1 MHNPIEHISWRDDN
15 PYGHPAD
22 PQKDIMPKEFVT
34 SCADERELLSMS
46 LTPTVKDDM
55 TEVNR
60 SLIDWD
66 SVMHQDG
73 SEE

>member
-1 MHNPIEHISWRDDN
+1 
-15 PYGHPAD
+15 
-22 PQKDIMPKEFVT
+22 MPREFGT

>member
-1 MHNPIEHISWRDDN
+1 M
-15 PYGHPAD
+15 
-22 PQKDIMPKEFVT
+22 EFVT

-60 SLIDWD
+60 SMIDWD
-66 SVMHQDG
+66 SVMHPNG